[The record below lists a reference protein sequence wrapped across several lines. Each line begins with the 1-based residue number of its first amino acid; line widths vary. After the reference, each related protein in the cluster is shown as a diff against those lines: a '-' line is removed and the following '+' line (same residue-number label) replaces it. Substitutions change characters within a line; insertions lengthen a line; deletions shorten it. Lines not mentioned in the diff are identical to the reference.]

1 MMGFVPVMW
10 AVWAVLVVVT
20 LALKIYTGKLAQ
32 NEDDQL
38 VLDDA
43 FENVRAEQA
52 AIVAKV
58 NKLQPIRKVFMW
70 LTVAMTVLVI
80 VYYIMDIFNQFK

>member
-1 MMGFVPVMW
+1 MVGFVPVMW

-70 LTVAMTVLVI
+70 LTVAMTVVVI

>member
-1 MMGFVPVMW
+1 MTGFVPIMW
-10 AVWAVLVVVT
+10 AVWGVVVVIT
-20 LALKIYTGKLAQ
+20 LGLKIYTGKLAQ

-43 FENVRAEQA
+43 FDNVRAEQA

-58 NKLQPIRKVFMW
+58 KKLEPLRKTLMW
-70 LTVAMTVLVI
+70 LAVVMTVVVI
-80 VYYIMDIFNQFK
+80 GYYVMDIVNQFK